1 MTNKFTPMRIP
12 IPWRR
17 RCVIL
22 LVAVAFFGATR
33 PTHAQH
39 ADVLVQVVDGR
50 LATGGADFDSGAWT
64 LGKRV
69 YSAEVSSI
77 FSVNDPGFNA
87 LATGSPS
94 LPAGAAALPGST
106 SLRFDFLPL
115 KIDGTLQNLFYWN
128 GSGATEGEV
137 AFGALPGPDYRLEVY
152 GRDNIVGVDGS
163 PSFVPGDV
171 INNTG
176 SNGSLHTH
184 RFFYLDSGNQNATT
198 TPADGIYLMS
208 MRLKMT
214 GVDPAQPAYFVF
226 GTPGS
231 TLAALRAA
239 ETWVTNR
246 EDELA
251 PDFDADFNGDFVVD
265 GADFLIW
272 QRNLGASNALLTA
285 GDADRDG
292 VVGASDLAVWQ
303 EEFGLSLES
312 YPGTL
317 TTSPASIAA
326 RAVPEPG
333 VVVPGALA
341 FAALLTR
348 AQGFVG
354 RRLAQ

>member
-1 MTNKFTPMRIP
+1 
-12 IPWRR
+12 
-17 RCVIL
+17 
-22 LVAVAFFGATR
+22 
-33 PTHAQH
+33 
-39 ADVLVQVVDGR
+39 VQVVDGR
-50 LATGGADFDSGAWT
+50 LATGSADFDSGAWT

-69 YSAEVSSI
+69 YSAEFSSI

-87 LATGSPS
+87 LAAGSPS
-94 LPAGAAALPGST
+94 LPAGASALPGSA

-115 KIDGTLQNLFYWN
+115 KIDSVMQNLFFWDGN
-128 GSGATEGEV
+128 GATEGDV

-198 TPADGIYLMS
+198 TPVDGIYLMS
-208 MRLKMT
+208 MRMKT
-214 GVDPAQPAYFVF
+214 AGVDAAQPAYFVF

-292 VVGASDLAVWQ
+292 VVGTGDLAVWQ
-303 EEFGLSLES
+303 EEFGLSLDS
-312 YPGTL
+312 FPGAATTL
-317 TTSPASIAA
+317 PTQMTTH
-326 RAVPEPG
+326 AVPEPS
-333 VVVPGALA
+333 VAVLALIA
-341 FAALLTR
+341 MAACR
-348 AQGFVG
+348 RSGF
-354 RRLAQ
+354 LA

>member
-1 MTNKFTPMRIP
+1 MKSHISP
-12 IPWRR
+12 
-17 RCVIL
+17 
-22 LVAVAFFGATR
+22 GATHPR
-33 PTHAQH
+33 SYQPRRSLLRFATVVGSLLALMANGAHAQH

-50 LATGGADFDSGAWT
+50 LATGSADFDSGTWT
-64 LGKRV
+64 IGKRV
-69 YSAEVSSI
+69 YSAEFSSV
-77 FSVNDPGFNA
+77 FSVNNPGFNA
-87 LATGSPS
+87 LAAGSPS

-128 GSGATEGEV
+128 GNGATEGEV
-137 AFGALPGPDYRLEVY
+137 AFGALPGPDHRLEVY

-208 MRLKMT
+208 MRLRMT
-214 GVDPAQPAYFVF
+214 GIDAAQPAYFVF

-246 EDELA
+246 ENELA

-292 VVGASDLAVWQ
+292 VVGAGDLAVWQ
-303 EEFGLSLES
+303 EEFGLSLDS
-312 YPGTL
+312 FPGA
-317 TTSPASIAA
+317 TTILPTQMATH
-326 RAVPEPG
+326 AVPEPS
-333 VVVPGALA
+333 VAVLALIA
-341 FAALLTR
+341 MAACRRSGLL
-348 AQGFVG
+348 A
-354 RRLAQ
+354 

>member
-1 MTNKFTPMRIP
+1 MKSHISP
-12 IPWRR
+12 
-17 RCVIL
+17 C
-22 LVAVAFFGATR
+22 ATR
-33 PTHAQH
+33 LRSYRAHRGLFRFATVVGGLLAFIADSAQAQH

-50 LATGGADFDSGAWT
+50 LATGSADFDSGVWT

-69 YSAEVSSI
+69 YSAEFSSI

-115 KIDGTLQNLFYWN
+115 KIDGTLRNLFYWN
-128 GSGATEGEV
+128 GNGATEGEV

-198 TPADGIYLMS
+198 TPVDGIYLMS
-208 MRLKMT
+208 MRLKMAA
-214 GVDPAQPAYFVF
+214 VDAAQPAYFVF

-292 VVGASDLAVWQ
+292 VVGTGDLAVWQ
-303 EEFGLSLES
+303 EEFGLSLDS
-312 YPGTL
+312 FPGATTTL
-317 TTSPASIAA
+317 PTQMATH
-326 RAVPEPG
+326 AVPEPS
-333 VVVPGALA
+333 VAVLALIA
-341 FAALLTR
+341 MAACR
-348 AQGFVG
+348 RSGF
-354 RRLAQ
+354 LA